1 MPMSRF
7 TTEET
12 LTSTVSSLGWE
23 RRCTVRFLAQNT
35 VSSTMESNIT
45 LAYMSHFDKL
55 VKLPAG
61 FEVIASTQNSEFAG
75 IAHQT
80 KPIYG
85 TPRPTS
91 VFVFQASS

>member
-1 MPMSRF
+1 MQGEISRP
-7 TTEET
+7 ET
-12 LTSTVSSLGWE
+12 
-23 RRCTVRFLAQNT
+23 A
-35 VSSTMESNIT
+35 SSTMESNTI

-61 FEVIASTQNSEFAG
+61 FEVIASTQNPEFAG

-85 TPRPTS
+85 TPHPTC
-91 VFVFQASS
+91 VFVFQVSS

>member
-1 MPMSRF
+1 
-7 TTEET
+7 
-12 LTSTVSSLGWE
+12 
-23 RRCTVRFLAQNT
+23 
-35 VSSTMESNIT
+35 
-45 LAYMSHFDKL
+45 MSHFDKL

-85 TPRPTS
+85 ALRPICVL
-91 VFVFQASS
+91 VFRAFS

>member
-1 MPMSRF
+1 
-7 TTEET
+7 
-12 LTSTVSSLGWE
+12 
-23 RRCTVRFLAQNT
+23 
-35 VSSTMESNIT
+35 MESNTI

-61 FEVIASTQNSEFAG
+61 FEVIASTKNSEFAG

-85 TPRPTS
+85 TLRPTCI
-91 VFVFQASS
+91 FVFQASS